1 MDSFLLLV
9 AARAEQSV
17 SLRVFW
23 SIYDAMSSCM
33 ELHLLYT
40 LGSQGIS
47 HEAQDVHI
55 HEYRKLY
62 NTTMDTGK
70 KPYQHMYVHQV

>member
-9 AARAEQSV
+9 AASAEQSV

-40 LGSQGIS
+40 LGNQGIS

-55 HEYRKLY
+55 HEYGKIY
-62 NTTMDTGK
+62 NYTTMDTGK
-70 KPYQHMYVHQV
+70 KLLQTCVHQV

>member
-17 SLRVFW
+17 SLRVL

-40 LGSQGIS
+40 LGNQGIS

-55 HEYRKLY
+55 HEYRTLY
-62 NTTMDTGK
+62 NRTMDTSK
-70 KPYQHMYVHQV
+70 KLLQTCVHQV